1 MDDQMVMIVHQ
12 DKAMKADAKSP
23 DHVLEQF
30 QEMSAVAVVAKDRAP
45 LVATRGDVVPSAS
58 MLNA

>member
-1 MDDQMVMIVHQ
+1 
-12 DKAMKADAKSP
+12 
-23 DHVLEQF
+23 
-30 QEMSAVAVVAKDRAP
+30 MSAVAVVAKDRAP